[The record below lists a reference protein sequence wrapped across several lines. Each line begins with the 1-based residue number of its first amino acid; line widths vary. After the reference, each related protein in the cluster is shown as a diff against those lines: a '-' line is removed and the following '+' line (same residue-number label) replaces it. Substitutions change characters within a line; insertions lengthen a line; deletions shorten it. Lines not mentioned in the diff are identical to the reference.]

1 MERNQVQF
9 APNFVMIEKYV
20 NMIFIGSIF
29 SLDCMTIKLRCD
41 DYGFE
46 CEFILDGEKTMGLIE
61 ELRNHFEEE
70 HGIDYT
76 VEAVI
81 QMITNRG
88 HSLESI
94 RK

>member
-1 MERNQVQF
+1 
-9 APNFVMIEKYV
+9 
-20 NMIFIGSIF
+20 MIFIGSIF
-29 SLDCMTIKLRCD
+29 SSDWMTLKLRCE

-46 CEFILDGEKTMGLIE
+46 CQYEIDEAKTVATIEK
-61 ELRNHFEEE
+61 LRNHFEEE

-76 VEAVI
+76 VEAVT
-81 QMITNRG
+81 QMIQNRG

>member
-1 MERNQVQF
+1 MFNPRLF
-9 APNFVMIEKYV
+9 RFDSEKYAYGFYRF
-20 NMIFIGSIF
+20 NIF
-29 SLDCMTIKLRCD
+29 SDQMTLKLRCE

-46 CEFILDGEKTMGLIE
+46 CEYILDEEKTLEMIE
-61 ELRNHFEEE
+61 KFRNHFEEE

-76 VEAVI
+76 IEAVI

-94 RK
+94 KK

>member
-1 MERNQVQF
+1 
-9 APNFVMIEKYV
+9 
-20 NMIFIGSIF
+20 
-29 SLDCMTIKLRCD
+29 MTLKLRWD

-46 CEFILDGEKTMGLIE
+46 CEYVIDEAKTIATIEK
-61 ELRNHFEEE
+61 LRNHFEEE

-76 VEAVI
+76 VEAVT

>member
-1 MERNQVQF
+1 MENYQSVQF
-9 APNFVMIEKYV
+9 EK
-20 NMIFIGSIF
+20 
-29 SLDCMTIKLRCD
+29 
-41 DYGFE
+41 
-46 CEFILDGEKTMGLIE
+46 
-61 ELRNHFEEE
+61 LRNHFEEE

-76 VEAVI
+76 IEAVT